1 MIIEVEIRS
10 FQGFSMC
17 NSARSR
23 NKFLSVSKS
32 SYIEGR
38 LIFRWNFCM
47 DACVKFST

>member
-10 FQGFSMC
+10 SQGFFVC

-23 NKFLSVSKS
+23 NEFLSVRKS

-38 LIFRWNFCM
+38 LIFRMDFCM
-47 DACVKFST
+47 EV